1 MNLSLLPSKFLA
13 GLVAGAVLFSGSA
26 VAYNSYISDNTPEG
40 GYLLCA
46 NTKTKVVTFPN
57 KLSCPAGTT
66 PLDMGAISLVEGG
79 EGPQGPQGPQ
89 GPAGPAGASSTSTLW
104 GYRIQTKD
112 VVAPTGSVTKF
123 SELKKVIL
131 ASISG
136 ANLQG
141 GGNYIIRANITGL
154 WGSGAK
160 SNAFIK
166 CYFQSATE
174 YPAGSNFTGADSTEY
189 SNWSGID
196 LTVFGEP
203 SDYSLSQSNLYLVC
217 ATDGNISGLGGYI
230 SATSAQKSQGM
241 GLSATPNS

>member
-1 MNLSLLPSKFLA
+1 MRINLSLLPTKFLA
-13 GLVAGAVLFSGSA
+13 GVLAGAVLFSGSA

-46 NTKTKVVTFPN
+46 NTKTKAVTFPN
-57 KLSCPAGTT
+57 KLSCPSGTT

-89 GPAGPAGASSTSTLW
+89 GPAGGSSTSTLW

-112 VVAPTGSVTKF
+112 VVAPTGNATKF
-123 SELKKVIL
+123 ADLKKVIL
-131 ASISG
+131 ASISS

-141 GGNYIIRANITGL
+141 GGNYIIRAAVTGL

-160 SNAFIK
+160 SNSFIK

-174 YPAGSNFTGADSTEY
+174 YPSGTNLIGADSTEY

-203 SDYSLSQSNLYLVC
+203 SDYSLSQGNLYLVC
-217 ATDGNISGLGGYI
+217 ATDGNISGLGGFI

-241 GLSATPNS
+241 GLSAPPNS